1 MPKINI
7 TNLDYYERE
16 EEKQIIDYL
25 STPNIYRNIF
35 MLGDSGTG
43 KTELAKK
50 AISIIHESDCFSH
63 FTIIHLDAI
72 QIPENCEKD
81 TFYSF
86 LTYQLLKKTKYNE
99 SNVTYVTEEN
109 TFLSFLDKSTYI
121 EEVKSN
127 AKKVLISALSLIP
140 NVGSTIYS
148 ILNSTDT
155 DLSSNYQTAKTVFFD
170 YLSFLNKETGLIIFV
185 DNIQT
190 ISDEIVTDF
199 NNMIRQLS
207 TELIVLYVYCLQENE
222 ILSHSI
228 IKKICVDSDALVLKI
243 NNVSILDF
251 EKICEANL
259 CYNDFSKVKNNLSYY
274 YGLVQTGN
282 MKEIDEFIFQ
292 VNLNGIDDVND
303 TPTIHGIQILD
314 DIKKDIID
322 LLALFPEGIKISFVE
337 RVLEYNQK
345 CTSNIFKQS
354 IATLSKMNYI
364 LINENDMLR
373 ITHSKYAKASRF
385 NIEVSIEE
393 ERFTELINSCEHVFT
408 QMAYEECED
417 SEFVFC
423 VDTLVELKK
432 HTELIKHLGILD
444 KYINLLYSKYRYSQI
459 CMLYKYLTDSTFS
472 NTELALLFPLR
483 SIIQLLDSMQKTSNF
498 ETGLRISN
506 GLSNAYN
513 LKLFEAKFLLQ
524 SYHYT
529 KAIDTIKS
537 DLNNY
542 ESWSIYLNALQH
554 LRKDEILRREIDN
567 LTKDTPIYDD
577 LDYYYIIL
585 RNCGHLYTFEKAFCL
600 LNDSLNYFKQMSNKF
615 IESTCLN
622 NIGILYLYKDI
633 NPDNLQIAKDYFVK
647 AKQIMHDLK
656 SNEEYQSMV
665 NLGVVH
671 FCEENYS
678 LALEYFELAKQLLP
692 TSLTF
697 DLLKLESNIFITKY
711 ALNIQT
717 LNETRLAF
725 LDLVEK
731 AEKMPDPWISLLCN
745 YNLYIL
751 KRNSEQ
757 YSGEFTTNYPG
768 DISSYGLYLN
778 NSNTKVNQIMLVVS
792 PHWRY

>member
-1 MPKINI
+1 
-7 TNLDYYERE
+7 
-16 EEKQIIDYL
+16 
-25 STPNIYRNIF
+25 
-35 MLGDSGTG
+35 
-43 KTELAKK
+43 
-50 AISIIHESDCFSH
+50 
-63 FTIIHLDAI
+63 
-72 QIPENCEKD
+72 
-81 TFYSF
+81 
-86 LTYQLLKKTKYNE
+86 
-99 SNVTYVTEEN
+99 
-109 TFLSFLDKSTYI
+109 
-121 EEVKSN
+121 
-127 AKKVLISALSLIP
+127 
-140 NVGSTIYS
+140 
-148 ILNSTDT
+148 
-155 DLSSNYQTAKTVFFD
+155 
-170 YLSFLNKETGLIIFV
+170 
-185 DNIQT
+185 
-190 ISDEIVTDF
+190 
-199 NNMIRQLS
+199 MIRQLS

-228 IKKICVDSDALVLKI
+228 IKKICVDSDALVLKV

-292 VNLNGIDDVND
+292 VNLNGIDEVND

-393 ERFTELINSCEHVFT
+393 ERFTELISSCEHVFT

-524 SYHYT
+524 SYHY
-529 KAIDTIKS
+529 
-537 DLNNY
+537 
-542 ESWSIYLNALQH
+542 
-554 LRKDEILRREIDN
+554 
-567 LTKDTPIYDD
+567 
-577 LDYYYIIL
+577 
-585 RNCGHLYTFEKAFCL
+585 
-600 LNDSLNYFKQMSNKF
+600 
-615 IESTCLN
+615 
-622 NIGILYLYKDI
+622 
-633 NPDNLQIAKDYFVK
+633 
-647 AKQIMHDLK
+647 
-656 SNEEYQSMV
+656 
-665 NLGVVH
+665 
-671 FCEENYS
+671 
-678 LALEYFELAKQLLP
+678 
-692 TSLTF
+692 
-697 DLLKLESNIFITKY
+697 
-711 ALNIQT
+711 
-717 LNETRLAF
+717 
-725 LDLVEK
+725 
-731 AEKMPDPWISLLCN
+731 
-745 YNLYIL
+745 
-751 KRNSEQ
+751 
-757 YSGEFTTNYPG
+757 
-768 DISSYGLYLN
+768 
-778 NSNTKVNQIMLVVS
+778 
-792 PHWRY
+792 